1 MDPIMKLLEDDED
14 ESLHSGADVE
24 AFTAALNR
32 EVEASASTSTSV
44 PAGSSCSS
52 SQPTDHGAGLLPQE
66 HKSLLNHG
74 HGQWQD
80 PVKNEIVNQESQ
92 QQEQTH
98 ALRNDQPSRPEM
110 VSQGSNNNPL
120 PTNTPK
126 ECDLLKAKQ
135 EPGTTSQQGI
145 VAQQQPMQQMKSE
158 QTPIVTQQQSMQQ
171 MKSQQTP
178 GTNQTN
184 GATTTAKA
192 PVVTFH
198 MLIPILRRYLDK
210 DRDMQVQS
218 IFAKLRKNEVSKE
231 HFLKVVRNIVGDK
244 LLKQAASQYQ
254 MQAQRSPQTNP
265 SNYSLSGQVSGQQT
279 VPSGSMIGDE
289 QKGYPGA
296 HTIPMKQAIDSTRPP
311 QFRPSSSGQMQSNT
325 SYPPSE
331 TNLHKANEMGNM
343 SDGKGVHM
351 LQTRPPNNSIP
362 VQTMQ
367 HPQTSSPVFGA
378 NSIHA
383 RPFPRPVGG
392 PAAPFRPQMADSNPR
407 AQLVQ
412 GAVTTVAGSVPTR
425 SIVSGNAPSNQST
438 RQQSANKEQKTH
450 SFAPTAH
457 MNKETVSP
465 NSESSQNSFAA
476 MHAKQVNQA
485 LGSSKVGAGTE
496 SQPPQL
502 SAPKPLTT
510 TSLSQTQSHGIQE
523 EPKIQIQSSVQAPPA
538 AASKT
543 PQRKASSG
551 QKKPLEALGSSPP
564 PSSKKQKV
572 SGGFHEQSIDQ
583 LNDVTAV
590 SGVNLREEEEQLF
603 SGPKE
608 ESRVSE
614 AARKVVQLEEEKLIL
629 RKGPL
634 TQKLAVIM
642 SKCNLK
648 VIGTDVERCLS
659 MVRLSCKTAK
669 SLSCFGLCISNLKF
683 YQCVEERLRGFIS
696 SIIRFSKQRVD
707 VEKSRHRFYPLSSDV
722 RSHIMR
728 VNREAR
734 EQWEKKQAED
744 AERIRKQNDG
754 DGNANVDI
762 EKDKNETRGLSKHAK
777 TYKEDDDKMRTT
789 AANVAARVAAGG
801 DDMLS
806 KWQLLAER
814 NKQRSEGGDGSSGSV
829 PGNMLQH
836 RPSLKSGKDLREE
849 QEVEKR
855 GYSTMLGSGGVRRS
869 PLTKVA
875 RSVSIKDVV
884 AALEREPQMSKSSL
898 LFRLYGRPLTEPSA
912 K

>member
-32 EVEASASTSTSV
+32 EVEASASASTSTSV

-184 GATTTAKA
+184 SATTTAKA

-279 VPSGSMIGDE
+279 VPSGSMTGDE
-289 QKGYPGA
+289 QKRYPGA

-325 SYPPSE
+325 SYPPSQ

-367 HPQTSSPVFGA
+367 HHVQRPRASSPVFGA

-383 RPFPRPVGG
+383 RPFLRPVGG

-438 RQQSANKEQKTH
+438 RQQSANKEQKTN

-457 MNKETVSP
+457 MNKETVSQ

-543 PQRKASSG
+543 PQRKATSG

-634 TQKLAVIM
+634 TLKLAVIM

-659 MVRLSCKTAK
+659 M
-669 SLSCFGLCISNLKF
+669 
-683 YQCVEERLRGFIS
+683 CVEERLRGFIS

-722 RSHIMR
+722 HSHIMR

-744 AERIRKQNDG
+744 AERIRKQTDG

-875 RSVSIKDVV
+875 RSVSINDVV

-898 LFRLYGRPLTEPSA
+898 LFRLYLRLLTEPSA